1 MADFSRKILSDFYKE
16 HKDKLT
22 SDEDKMIEKY
32 LNKYSDDHIKITP
45 ADMPYVTLPE
55 HVLPSDM
62 KPEVTKDTTG
72 KYTVNDLPIGIG
84 IVDEIYPKPKRVYKL
99 DINDLDFGVLI
110 IEDVYPKARVSEAKT
125 INKKLKPLDN
135 HVYPKKP
142 TVRKRRKQWG
152 GVKTYRTYE
161 LNAGKSMGYAMRSM
175 KRHLPHIVPYS
186 IKRATERM
194 KRSIAH
200 LYFKIKIEPIETRE
214 RRMTLDLFNAYEQF
228 AHYLFEQEQED
239 TSAKTDAWDTYIP
252 SNALDDFIHDNY
264 RPTMIAF
271 SELPAL
277 IRKFIAEEWTKYG
290 IEAHEARQETYGYNL
305 SQSQVSELQD
315 SDKSFLKEMI

>member
-1 MADFSRKILSDFYKE
+1 MSEFNYKIIKDFYQE
-16 HKDKLT
+16 HKSDLTTSECTMFEDYLKLF
-22 SDEDKMIEKY
+22 DED
-32 LNKYSDDHIKITP
+32 SDND
-45 ADMPYVTLPE
+45 DDGLPYVSPTKLPRFTYPE
-55 HVLPSDM
+55 PLDYSDM
-62 KPEVTKDTTG
+62 KPKVTKDNSKPG
-72 KYTVNDLPIGIG
+72 DISDLS
-84 IVDEIYPKPKRVYKL
+84 L
-99 DINDLDFGVLI
+99 DAVVIDI
-110 IEDVYPKARVSEAKT
+110 DVYPHTKITEAKPT
-125 INKKLKPLDN
+125 NKKLTHIDIRL
-135 HVYPKKP
+135 YPKKP

-175 KRHLPHIVPYS
+175 KRHLPHIAPYS

-200 LYFKIKIEPIETRE
+200 LYFKVEIEPIETQQK
-214 RRMTLDLFNAYEQF
+214 RMTLDLFDAYEQF

-252 SNALDDFIHDNY
+252 SNALDDFIRDNY
-264 RPTMIAF
+264 QPTMIAF
-271 SELPAL
+271 SELPSL

-305 SQSQVSELQD
+305 SQSQVKELQS
-315 SDKSFLKEMI
+315 SDKSFLKEMF

>member
-1 MADFSRKILSDFYKE
+1 MSEFNYKIINDFYQE
-16 HKDKLT
+16 HKSDLTTSECTMFEDYLKLF
-22 SDEDKMIEKY
+22 DED
-32 LNKYSDDHIKITP
+32 SDND
-45 ADMPYVTLPE
+45 DDGLPYVSPTKLPRFTYPE
-55 HVLPSDM
+55 PLDYSDM
-62 KPEVTKDTTG
+62 KPKVTKDNSKPG
-72 KYTVNDLPIGIG
+72 DISDLSVDA
-84 IVDEIYPKPKRVYKL
+84 IVV
-99 DINDLDFGVLI
+99 DI
-110 IEDVYPKARVSEAKT
+110 DVYPHTKITEAKPT
-125 INKKLKPLDN
+125 NKKLTPIDIRL
-135 HVYPKKP
+135 YPKKP

-175 KRHLPHIVPYS
+175 KRHLPHIAPYS

-200 LYFKIKIEPIETRE
+200 LYFKIEIEPIETQKK
-214 RRMTLDLFNAYEQF
+214 RMTLDLFDAYEQF

-252 SNALDDFIHDNY
+252 SNALDDFIRDNY
-264 RPTMIAF
+264 QPTMIAF
-271 SELPAL
+271 SELPSL

-305 SQSQVSELQD
+305 SQSQVKELQS
-315 SDKSFLKEMI
+315 SDKSFLKEMF